1 MSSDRADTDHRPSP
15 EALLHQAG
23 QEGRGRLK
31 IFLGAAPGVG
41 KTYEMLQTAHAKCRE
56 GVDTVIGIVET
67 HGRAETEALLADL
80 EIVPR
85 RKAEYNGRILDEMDL
100 DAILARRPK
109 LVLVDELA
117 HTNAPG
123 GRHPKRYLDVEELL
137 DAGIDVFTT
146 LNIQHLESLNDVVAK
161 ITRIRVRETVPDSI
175 IDRADDVEV
184 VDLTP
189 EDLIQRLKEGKVYV
203 PAQAERAVR
212 HYFQAG
218 NLTALRELALRR
230 TAQRVDEQMV
240 TYMRAHAISGPWAAG
255 DRVLVGVNDDPSC
268 AALVRYVR
276 RFADRVR
283 APWTAIHVETSRTHR
298 LSEAARDRIA
308 DCQRLAQRLGGE
320 AVTVPAADVTQG
332 LLDYARDNNFT
343 HVVIAKSHRSR
354 WSELWR
360 GSNTHRLIRR
370 AGDIHIHVIAEAQ
383 REAGSTGQP
392 PGEIGGEIG
401 EAVTARPPTVDFNP
415 YIGSLGM
422 VGVALLVGL
431 AIQRWLAVQ
440 NISLV
445 FLTAVLGSA
454 IAYGLWPSLFA
465 CLASVLAYNFFF
477 LPPLYTFTIAD
488 PENVVALFFFAVAA
502 VIASNLAARVRDQAV
517 SARQRAKTTEDL
529 YLFSR
534 KLAAVVT
541 LDELLWATAY
551 QIALMLK
558 VRVVLLLPEGE
569 SIAVRAGYPP
579 EDLLDEADLAA
590 AKWCWQNNRPAGR
603 DADTLPGTRRLFLP
617 IRTGRGAVGVVGID
631 NDDPGPLLTPDQ
643 RRLLDALSDQTALA
657 IERVNLAEDLDRAK
671 IAAETDRLR
680 SALLTSLSHDLRTP
694 LASILGSATSLDSY
708 GARLDERAIKEL
720 TGTIREEAERLNRF
734 IANLLDMTR
743 LESGAIEPRA
753 TPVDL
758 AELVGSALER
768 TAKILSLHHV
778 ELDIPADLPML
789 ELDPVLFEQVL
800 FNLLDNAAKYAPA
813 GSLIRIEA
821 QDEAGSVRLSVIDE
835 GAGIASADLER
846 IFDKFYRVHA
856 QDRQRAGTGLG
867 LAICRG
873 FIEAMGG
880 TIVAENRRDRAG
892 AIFTLTLPVPAEARR
907 PQVAVGQ

>member
-1 MSSDRADTDHRPSP
+1 MTSERADTQHRPSP
-15 EALLHQAG
+15 EALLQQAK

-41 KTYEMLQTAHAKCRE
+41 KTYEMLQTAHAKARE
-56 GVDTVIGIVET
+56 GVDTVIGVIEC
-67 HGRAETEALLADL
+67 HGRKETEALLTGL

-85 RKAEYNGRILDEMDL
+85 RKTQYAGHTLDEMDL
-100 DAILARRPK
+100 DAILQRRPK

-137 DAGIDVFTT
+137 DAGIDVYTT

-189 EDLIQRLKEGKVYV
+189 EDLVQRLKEGKVYV

-212 HYFQAG
+212 HYFQPG

-240 TYMRAHAISGPWAAG
+240 NYMRAHAISGPWAAG
-255 DRVLVGVNDDPSC
+255 ERVLVGVNEDPSC
-268 AALVRYVR
+268 VALVRYAR
-276 RFADRVR
+276 LIADRLR
-283 APWTAIHVETSRTHR
+283 APWTAIHVETSRIHR
-298 LSEAARDRIA
+298 LSEAERDRVA
-308 DCQRLAQRLGGE
+308 DCLRLAQRLGGE
-320 AVTVPAADVTQG
+320 AATVPATDITQG
-332 LLDYARDNNFT
+332 LVDYAHDNNFT
-343 HVVIAKSHRSR
+343 HIVIAKSHRSR

-370 AGDIHIHVIAEAQ
+370 AGDLHVHVIAEPQ
-383 REAGSTGQP
+383 RDLARGGQDHDDIR
-392 PGEIGGEIG
+392 ER
-401 EAVTARPPTVDFNP
+401 VTARPPVFDPNP
-415 YIGSLGM
+415 YVGSLGM
-422 VGVALLVGL
+422 VALALLAG
-431 AIQRWLAVQ
+431 IGMQHWLAVQ
-440 NISLV
+440 NVALV

-454 IAYGLWPSLFA
+454 IAYGLLPSLFA
-465 CLASVLAYNFFF
+465 CLVSVLAYNFFF
-477 LPPLYTFTIAD
+477 LPPIYTFTIAD
-488 PENVVALFFFAVAA
+488 PENVVALFFFAVVA
-502 VIASNLAARVRDQAV
+502 VIASNLAARVRAQAV

-529 YLFSR
+529 YQFSR

-671 IAAETDRLR
+671 IAAETDRLQ

-694 LASILGSATSLDSY
+694 LASILGAATSLDNY
-708 GARLDERAIKEL
+708 GKRLDEKAMKEM

-743 LESGAIEPRA
+743 LESGAVTPLIA
-753 TPVDL
+753 PVDL
-758 AELVGSALER
+758 ADLIGSALER

-778 ELDIPADLPML
+778 TLDIPANLPML
-789 ELDPVLFEQVL
+789 DLDPVLFEQVL
-800 FNLLDNAAKYAPA
+800 FNILDNAAKYAPA
-813 GSLIRIEA
+813 GSLIRIAAEE
-821 QDEAGSVRLSVIDE
+821 DSGPVRLSISDE
-835 GAGIASADLER
+835 GPGIAAGDLER

-856 QDRQRAGTGLG
+856 GDRQRAGTGLG

-873 FIEAMGG
+873 FVEAMGG
-880 TIVAENRRDRAG
+880 AIAAHNRPDRSG
-892 AIFTLTLPVPAEARR
+892 AIFTLSLPVSVEARQ
-907 PQVAVGQ
+907 PKVEAAK